1 MILKPAVDRIQQ
13 ELPSATRRYGTETP
27 VTCSDL
33 VTAAHDNL
41 FNGQAEIPKGKQ
53 KLFQR

>member
-1 MILKPAVDRIQQ
+1 MKPAVDRIQQ

-41 FNGQAEIPKGKQ
+41 FNGLAEIPIGKQ